1 MNAICELPTDHRR
14 HAKHLYWQG
23 YRVCEIAELIGE
35 KEKTVHSWKTCDEW
49 DRATPLERIQA
60 ATEARLVQLILKDP
74 KSGSDYKEID
84 LLHRQLERQARI
96 KRFQD
101 GGTETDLNP
110 ELAKR
115 NAGEKRK
122 PKRNDIPEE
131 LVEKLV
137 ETFLDGC
144 FDYQKDWY
152 RAGGQRTRAI
162 LKSRQIGATFYFA
175 REALIDALTT
185 GRNQIFLSASKAQ
198 AHIFKA
204 YIQAFA
210 RDTVGVELTGDPI
223 ILPNGAELHF
233 LGTNAR
239 TAQGYHGNFYFDEF
253 FWTFKFNELNKVA
266 SGMAM
271 QKQYRRTYFSTPS
284 SMAHEAYSFWTGERF
299 NKGKPSAQH
308 LKMDISHGALQQGQ
322 LCDDRIWRQIVTI
335 LDAEDRGCDLFDIDE
350 LRLEYDAAAFQ
361 NLLMCQFVDDGASI
375 FPLNMLQSCMVDSW
389 SIWED
394 YKPFAARPFAGRQVP
409 RARAPPV
416 PRHGLH
422 RAGRDDSPGN
432 TAVLGH
438 LHRDRHHRPG
448 QRRGPAGA
456 PVLPGAAHILLQP
469 RGQGAPGDEG
479 LGRDQQGPA
488 GVRRRLDRPGAV
500 ADGHPQDRHSRWTA
514 VHLRRWTNR
523 QHRPCRPGMGTLSR
537 IAQRA
542 ARGPDRGQ
550 HRHHGVQ
557 LSEVAA
563 KDDFAA
569 IKNISRDDLLA
580 ALRTPP
586 QLMGV
591 VPQNAGGFGSI
602 REATQIWAINE
613 LEPIQARLA
622 QVNDWL
628 GEEVV
633 SFRPFEIPA
642 QE

>member
-1 MNAICELPTDHRR
+1 MNAIVDLPTDHRR

-35 KEKTVHSWKTCDEW
+35 KEKTLHSWKTRDEW

-60 ATEARLVQLILKDP
+60 ATEARLVQLLLKDP
-74 KSGSDYKEID
+74 KSGTDFKEID

-96 KRFQD
+96 QRYQE

-122 PKRNDIPEE
+122 PKRNDIPED

-137 ETFLDGC
+137 EAFLDGC

-152 RAGGQRTRAI
+152 RAGNQRTRAI

-284 SMAHEAYSFWTGERF
+284 SMAHEAYTFWTGERF

-308 LKMDISHGALQQGQ
+308 LKLDVSHDALQQGK

-335 LDAEDRGCDLFDIDE
+335 LDAEERGCDLFDIDE

-375 FPLNMLQSCMVDSW
+375 FPLNMLQPCMVDSW

-394 YKPFAARPFAGRQVP
+394 YKPFAARPFADRQVWVGYDPAENGDSAGLIVVAPPLVPGGKFRVLERHQFRGMDFTAQAETIRQVTRRFWVTYIGIDTTGLGSAVAQLVRPFFPAVRTFSYNPEIKARLVMKAWDVISKGRLEFDAGWTDLAQSLMAIRKTVTPGGRQFTFV
-409 RARAPPV
+409 
-416 PRHGLH
+416 
-422 RAGRDDSPGN
+422 AGRNDN
-432 TAVLGH
+432 TGH
-438 LHRDRHHRPG
+438 ADLAWALFHALHNEPLEG
-448 QRRGPAGA
+448 QT
-456 PVLPGAAHILLQP
+456 
-469 RGQGAPGDEG
+469 
-479 LGRDQQGPA
+479 
-488 GVRRRLDRPGAV
+488 V
-500 ADGHPQDRHSRWTA
+500 ANTGI
-514 VHLRRWTNR
+514 
-523 QHRPCRPGMGTLSR
+523 M
-537 IAQRA
+537 
-542 ARGPDRGQ
+542 
-550 HRHHGVQ
+550 
-557 LSEVAA
+557 
-563 KDDFAA
+563 
-569 IKNISRDDLLA
+569 
-580 ALRTPP
+580 
-586 QLMGV
+586 
-591 VPQNAGGFGSI
+591 
-602 REATQIWAINE
+602 
-613 LEPIQARLA
+613 
-622 QVNDWL
+622 
-628 GEEVV
+628 
-633 SFRPFEIPA
+633 EIY
-642 QE
+642 